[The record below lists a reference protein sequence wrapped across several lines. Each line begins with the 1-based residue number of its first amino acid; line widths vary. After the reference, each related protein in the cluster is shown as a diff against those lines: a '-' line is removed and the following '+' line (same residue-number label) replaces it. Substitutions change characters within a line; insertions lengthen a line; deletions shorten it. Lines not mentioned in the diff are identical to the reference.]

1 MTFFFLLA
9 AGIAYFLKVYVVAL
23 VFIGL
28 SMLEQVLVMIRAT
41 VDPSWYIQRKLEAGE
56 RVDFL
61 RPGKQII
68 GLIFTKVFLLWIFG
82 FFAYHVSR
90 EAGFL

>member
-9 AGIAYFLKVYVVAL
+9 GAIAYFLKAYVVAL

-28 SMLEQVLVMIRAT
+28 SILDQALVLIRAT
-41 VDPSWYIQRKLEAGE
+41 IDPDWYIQRRIEAGQP
-56 RVDFL
+56 VDLL

-68 GLIFTKVFLLWIFG
+68 RLIVTKVLLIWILG
-82 FFAYHVSR
+82 FIAFHVSR